1 MTDAVT
7 ASEKAAPRR
16 SASWPTS
23 GTARATLGYAQ
34 WRALRCLAQILE
46 EPYTGDASADASIR
60 KAKIAAANT
69 VLSVDNGFH
78 YAALW
83 GD

>member
-16 SASWPTS
+16 SASWPT
-23 GTARATLGYAQ
+23 AEPRATLGYAQ

-46 EPYTGDASADASIR
+46 EPYTGDASVDASIR

-69 VLSVDNGFH
+69 VLAVDNGFH